1 MKTRKSVNPSAASK
15 AAHYIKF
22 VEWSEADQVYIGRCP
37 GLFVGGVHGDDEA
50 KVYKELCDVVAEWIV
65 NIEKGGQPLP
75 PPTAGKKYSG
85 KFVVR
90 VSPDLHQRAAL
101 KALLHGESL
110 NQLVERTLVEA

>member
-1 MKTRKSVNPSAASK
+1 MKTRKSANPSAASK

-37 GLFVGGVHGDDEA
+37 GLFAGGVHGDDEA
-50 KVYKELCDVVAEWIV
+50 RVYKEFCDAVADWIV
-65 NIEKGGQPLP
+65 NIENGGQPLP
-75 PPTAGKKYSG
+75 PPTAGKKCSG

-90 VSPDLHQRAAL
+90 VAPDLHQRAAL
-101 KALLHGESL
+101 KALLHGVSL

>member
-1 MKTRKSVNPSAASK
+1 MKSHKSVIPSAAVK
-15 AAHYIKF
+15 TARYVKF
-22 VEWSEADQVYIGRCP
+22 VEWSETDQAYIGRCP
-37 GLFVGGVHGDDEA
+37 GLFAGGVHGDDEV
-50 KVYKELCDVVAEWIV
+50 KVYKELCDAVAEWIAT
-65 NIEKGGQPLP
+65 IEKGGQPLP

-90 VSPDLHQRAAL
+90 VSPNLHQRAAL